1 MIRALIGAMIAE
13 PLLHCERLVVGFG
26 RRALVPAFDLA
37 IQPGEVVL
45 VVGHNGA
52 GKTTLVRTVLGLLR
66 PVSGTVRRRDGL
78 RCTYVPQATAIDA
91 LVPLQVEELVRW
103 GGLRGWSFL
112 RPWARLGGGDRGRSE
127 GQGEDPSQGRSQGS
141 DNGVPSIDAL
151 RRRRFGELSGGQ
163 RQRVLLARLVGGD
176 AELAV
181 LDEPTASM
189 DGPTSEATFAALRRL
204 ARERGTTSI
213 VVSHAAA
220 IAAPYADRIALFDP
234 EGDGVRVG
242 PPAEMAAS
250 PRFRGLF
257 GAVALPDTEHAADA
271 ADAADAVRAEAAG
284 A

>member
-1 MIRALIGAMIAE
+1 MTAAITAAATVELAAPLIR
-13 PLLHCERLVVGFG
+13 CEDLVVGFG
-26 RRALVPAFDLA
+26 RRVLMPAFDLT
-37 IQPGEVVL
+37 IRRGELVL

-52 GKTTLVRTVLGLLR
+52 GKTTFVRTLLGLQPPVAGAARCR
-66 PVSGTVRRRDGL
+66 PGL

-91 LVPLQVEELVRW
+91 LVPLQVQELVRW
-103 GGLRGWSFL
+103 GALRGWGFL
-112 RPWARLGGGDRGRSE
+112 RPWERLRGLGEAGAAAGAGAGGA
-127 GQGEDPSQGRSQGS
+127 
-141 DNGVPSIDAL
+141 VVAPSIEGL

-204 ARERGTTSI
+204 TIERRTTSI

-220 IAAPYADRIALFDP
+220 IAAPYVDRIVLLDP
-234 EGDGVRVG
+234 EGDGVLAG
-242 PPAEMAAS
+242 SPAEVAAA

-257 GAVALPDTEHAADA
+257 GAIAVGRAGGAEHAGG
-271 ADAADAVRAEAAG
+271 AEAAS

>member
-1 MIRALIGAMIAE
+1 
-13 PLLHCERLVVGFG
+13 
-26 RRALVPAFDLA
+26 
-37 IQPGEVVL
+37 VVL

-52 GKTTLVRTVLGLLR
+52 GKTTLVRTLLGLIR
-66 PVSGTVRRRDGL
+66 PLSGTVARRAGL

-91 LVPLQVEELVRW
+91 LVPLQVDELVGW

-112 RPWARLGGGDRGRSE
+112 RPWARRRAAAAGAGAAEPSSE
-127 GQGEDPSQGRSQGS
+127 T
-141 DNGVPSIDAL
+141 SIEGL

-189 DGPTSEATFAALRRL
+189 DGPASSATFAALRRL
-204 ARERGTTSI
+204 AAERGMTSV

-220 IAAPYADRIALFDP
+220 AATPHVDRIALLDS
-234 EGDGVRVG
+234 EAGGLAIG
-242 PPAEMAAS
+242 PPGEIVET

-257 GAVALPDTEHAADA
+257 GACAVAPAVHAGGADA
-271 ADAADAVRAEAAG
+271 
-284 A
+284 